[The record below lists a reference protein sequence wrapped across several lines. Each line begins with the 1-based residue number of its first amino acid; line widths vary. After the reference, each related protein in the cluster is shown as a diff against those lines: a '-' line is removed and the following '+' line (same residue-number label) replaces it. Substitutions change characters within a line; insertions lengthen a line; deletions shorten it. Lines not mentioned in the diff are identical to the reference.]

1 MSKIIS
7 VLVCLI
13 LFVSSA
19 HAQVRKVTVKSDDI
33 LTVKTALGI
42 ATIIQLPE
50 TIGSAIIGDQSG
62 FKVEYLD
69 RAVTI
74 KPLRWGVKTNLY
86 LVTEKR
92 RYNIRL
98 LTLSQASADYIVY
111 VKAPDSAQTATK
123 WVNLGKSEE
132 IDGTKLTVRKIGFSE
147 SGFILIDATLSM
159 KSSKDLVLKPEAV
172 WIKQGTDSKVING
185 LFLSATKLSREKPI
199 LIGISLAKSDLKS
212 KKSVT
217 VEIQL
222 EKKISVV
229 LSEDVLWK

>member
-7 VLVCLI
+7 ALVYLI

-19 HAQVRKVTVKSDDI
+19 HAQVRKVTVKSDEI

-92 RYNIRL
+92 RYNVRL

-111 VKAPDSAQTATK
+111 VKNLDPAQIATK
-123 WVNLGKSEE
+123 WVKYGKSEE
-132 IDGTKLTVRKIGFSE
+132 IDGAKLTIRKIGFSE
-147 SGFILIDATLSM
+147 SGFILIDATLSL

-172 WIKQGTDSKVING
+172 WIKQGADSRVING
-185 LFLSATKLSREKPI
+185 LFLSTTKLSREKPI

>member
-7 VLVCLI
+7 ALVCLI
-13 LFVSSA
+13 FFVSSA

-98 LTLSQASADYIVY
+98 LTLQQSSADYIVY
-111 VKAPDSAQTATK
+111 VKAPDPAQTTTK

-222 EKKISVV
+222 EKRISVL
-229 LSEDVLWK
+229 LSEDILWK